1 MLLKRVFLTFSLA
14 IVAIAANAQWSVGV
28 LAGYDYNLYDYAK
41 GYAYDL
47 RYDGRAG
54 LDFTVP
60 VQYNFNQ
67 WFGLRADI
75 DYVQKGHKMHRSG
88 THEGTYTNTRDHY
101 LHLPIVASFSF
112 GGEKIRGYLNL
123 GGYMGFWAVSS
134 IEGQARLAMAPDIDD
149 TQYYYFNE
157 KLDFDSKRDNRF
169 DAGLTGS
176 IGLGYYF
183 KHNVEFRAEGLCYY
197 SLIDT
202 GSGSKNN
209 IAPRYNTT
217 FALRVGCIYHF
228 ITK

>member
-88 THEGTYTNTRDHY
+88 IHQGSYTNTRDHY

-169 DAGLTGS
+169 DAGRLAWDTIS
-176 IGLGYYF
+176 STMWNSVPKDFATTASSTPAPAAKTTLRRDITQ
-183 KHNVEFRAEGLCYY
+183 H
-197 SLIDT
+197 SL
-202 GSGSKNN
+202 SE
-209 IAPRYNTT
+209 
-217 FALRVGCIYHF
+217 
-228 ITK
+228 